1 MKRRLAKAVM
11 LSLICANVVVCDVEA
26 AQEFIITDTALNEV
40 VINGPGFVDIKDNS
54 TSPQTG
60 YNSDSNSS
68 IKKFTIDNTINSN
81 KVTINLIKR
90 NDRYSVNSY
99 AALENKAD
107 TVVNGVLTIHT
118 DAINQ
123 KAIDNSGTIKFN
135 DEVRFNSQ
143 IYNSNSGKFVSESYL
158 HGMTLYSD
166 INHTTV
172 ESFGNIINEGEMQ
185 INGRYK
191 LEAAAPTGS
200 WTAEDIIVIDNK
212 GNLKLESD
220 SQEESYVDG
229 TIRNTGTMNMT
240 LNKNDSFYGYILNDS
255 GDFELNNNE
264 GESLLFGIT
273 NNGEL
278 TIISESVSRDGLSI
292 YGEVIHKQ
300 GAKTYIKLGND
311 EIQNDNFDCLQGTI
325 TGSNFGGFKL
335 VLEKNGELWTMD
347 GEHGSRQNE
356 PISGVELNG
365 GKIAFSDNYFLP
377 ADGATYWFNRYNVL
391 TLNDFDSNGKFGS
404 TTFDN
409 HNDLVS
415 GGIYLFTDLKNR
427 VGDKVIFTGTTPDTI
442 VPLGIYNKND
452 NNGTPI
458 VREDGYRVTIVEAPS
473 DTKMQFKTNL
483 VIYGTP
489 SQEFIDN
496 NGGNSIGN
504 SIEEVIDCCNSK
516 VYKAQIDEIIE
527 GNIKYWNFVGWE
539 EAEDNR
545 TGKQESQKEAI
556 EHSILVEDV
565 EPIFKRFN
573 DLRTDPSEIGVWVR
587 GETGETKIRN
597 LSYDH
602 NIMSGGYDWDYKN
615 DAGVLFAG
623 VGFTYSTNECD
634 DKAIG
639 DTKGYGFNAYGS
651 WLGKKNNDYVDLVV
665 KYGKL
670 DKSYAG
676 YDENNIFVAGEYDKD
691 LFTIAAKYGRR
702 IFKDDWYYEPSVGLT
717 WGRVGSAD
725 FTDNHGTRIHADN
738 SYSNIASLG
747 IQVGKNIKGIE
758 YYGKAEVMHDFDGKI
773 HVSAPGRSVEDD
785 MGGTWVKCAIGAS
798 RKIDENNSF
807 YLEVERDFGNKVEKP
822 YGFSAGYR
830 FTW

>member
-1 MKRRLAKAVM
+1 MKKRLAKAVLM
-11 LSLICANVVVCDVEA
+11 SLVQMSLVFNVTHA
-26 AQEFIITDTALNEV
+26 AGSIPKHAPIVITNDTTIMTGDYTFDENQNLPA
-40 VINGPGFVDIKDNS
+40 INLKA
-54 TSPQTG
+54 
-60 YNSDSNSS
+60 SNN
-68 IKKFTIDNTINSN
+68 DY
-81 KVTINLIKR
+81 KVTF
-90 NDRYSVNSY
+90 VQ
-99 AALENKAD
+99 
-107 TVVNGVLTIHT
+107 G
-118 DAINQ
+118 
-123 KAIDNSGTIKFN
+123 
-135 DEVRFNSQ
+135 DEVGYFWYWQGGLLCENGASVVLEGTDLLLGDARMWMWSDKTDQ
-143 IYNSNSGKFVSESYL
+143 Y
-158 HGMTLYSD
+158 GME
-166 INHTTV
+166 N
-172 ESFGNIINEGEMQ
+172 N
-185 INGRYK
+185 
-191 LEAAAPTGS
+191 
-200 WTAEDIIVIDNK
+200 
-212 GNLKLESD
+212 GNLKINNNINIAYYKGKYGLYNSSGAELV
-220 SQEESYVDG
+220 VDG
-229 TIRNTGTMNMT
+229 HLHISAN
-240 LNKNDSFYGYILNDS
+240 S
-255 GDFELNNNE
+255 GSVNLV
-264 GESLLFGIT
+264 
-273 NNGEL
+273 NNGNVKVNGGISLYNSYSNGVENNGTFIVNASGRVNINAAVVHNQGAVTDIVL
-278 TIISESVSRDGLSI
+278 QSPDKEIISTYPDNMREDVKIQSLVGDIKGSSYGGFSLNIREGGVWSVDSAPESV
-292 YGEVIHKQ
+292 
-300 GAKTYIKLGND
+300 
-311 EIQNDNFDCLQGTI
+311 
-325 TGSNFGGFKL
+325 FGVK
-335 VLEKNGELWTMD
+335 
-347 GEHGSRQNE
+347 
-356 PISGVELNG
+356 LNG
-365 GKIAFSDNYFLP
+365 GQILVSADKYVFDADTASAFLWNDNYKTFK
-377 ADGATYWFNRYNVL
+377 
-391 TLNDFDSNGKFGS
+391 LNDFESNG
-404 TTFDN
+404 
-409 HNDLVS
+409 S
-415 GGIYLFTDLKNR
+415 GFVQIATDLKER
-427 VGDKVIFTGTTPDTI
+427 KGDKIEFMGETPDVI
-442 VPLGIYNKND
+442 IPIMIINKND
-452 NNGTPI
+452 NNGIPITPT
-458 VREDGYRVTIVEAPS
+458 DGYSVKIVSAPS
-473 DTKMQFKTNL
+473 DTQMDINANL
-483 VIYGTP
+483 GFYGKNNEIYVP
-489 SQEFIDN
+489 
-496 NGGNSIGN
+496 
-504 SIEEVIDCCNSK
+504 
-516 VYKAQIDEIIE
+516 IIE
-527 GNIKYWNFVGWE
+527 TTVDDIHKNWNFVGWE

-545 TGKQESQKEAI
+545 SGKQESQKEAI
-556 EHSILVEDV
+556 DQSILVEDV

-798 RKIDENNSF
+798 RMIDENNSF

>member
-1 MKRRLAKAVM
+1 MKKNLAKAVLM
-11 LSLICANVVVCDVEA
+11 SLLV
-26 AQEFIITDTALNEV
+26 L
-40 VINGPGFVDIKDNS
+40 GFTN
-54 TSPQTG
+54 
-60 YNSDSNSS
+60 
-68 IKKFTIDNTINSN
+68 
-81 KVTINLIKR
+81 
-90 NDRYSVNSY
+90 NSY
-99 AALENKAD
+99 AAVHFIIDDSGNNPVVIDGTANNRITDNSTIVDTNGGITSDTTITEFLIQNSYGNEQINVNLVKRQDRDYVYSSTTLKNSAD
-107 TVVNGVLTIHT
+107 AVIEGSALGIFGHDNQGNEIN
-118 DAINQ
+118 AINNTG
-123 KAIDNSGTIKFN
+123 KLSFKNEI
-135 DEVRFNSQ
+135 RFMSQ
-143 IYNSNSGKFVSESYL
+143 IYNANGGSFVSNEYL
-158 HGMTLYSD
+158 HGVTLWGD
-166 INHTTV
+166 GNHEHV
-172 ESFGNIINEGEMQ
+172 SSFGNIVNEGEMQ
-185 INGRYK
+185 INGR
-191 LEAAAPTGS
+191 LRLVADNTGNN
-200 WTAEDIIVIDNK
+200 TLNDVIINNSGIL
-212 GNLKLESD
+212 NLKTEGETSSVVGRIVNTGKSDFIFKRGDEVSLDIENGSGEMKINTNDASVFINTLDNSGKFTLESNGR
-220 SQEESYVDG
+220 G
-229 TIRNTGTMNMT
+229 T
-240 LNKNDSFYGYILNDS
+240 LV
-255 GDFELNNNE
+255 GD
-264 GESLLFGIT
+264 IK
-273 NNGEL
+273 
-278 TIISESVSRDGLSI
+278 
-292 YGEVIHKQ
+292 HQQ
-300 GAKTYIKLGND
+300 GADTYIKLGD
-311 EIQNDNFDCLQGTI
+311 DVSEDDFDVIEGTI
-325 TGSNFGGFKL
+325 TGSDYGNFKL
-335 VLEKNGELWTMD
+335 VLEKSGEWWSFDENGNIQ
-347 GEHGSRQNE
+347 SE
-356 PISGVELNG
+356 PVSGVELNG
-365 GKIAFSDNYFLP
+365 GKIVFSENYWIPSDSHVAWYDRYSALMLNN
-377 ADGATYWFNRYNVL
+377 FN
-391 TLNDFDSNGKFGS
+391 SNGKFG
-404 TTFDN
+404 TTSFDKWG
-409 HNDLVS
+409 DLAS
-415 GGIYLFTDLKNR
+415 GGIYLFTDLKND
-427 VGDKVIFTGTTPDTI
+427 VGDKVIFTGTTPNTT

-452 NNGTPI
+452 NNGIPI
-458 VREDGYRVTIVEAPS
+458 VREDGHSVTIIEAPS

-483 VIYGTP
+483 LVYGTP
-489 SQEFIDN
+489 SQEFLDEQGSTNGDDLVDCDN
-496 NGGNSIGN
+496 W
-504 SIEEVIDCCNSK
+504 K
-516 VYKAQIDEIIE
+516 VYKAQIDEIID
-527 GNIKYWNFVGWE
+527 GNTKYWNFVGWE
-539 EAEDNR
+539 ETEDNR
-545 TGKQESQKEAI
+545 SGKQESQKEAI

-676 YDENNIFVAGEYDKD
+676 YDENNIFVAGDYDKD